1 MEAATMERTAAA
13 QTQKP
18 PLAGGT
24 FDVIVVGA
32 GGAGLAAAIEART
45 LGRATL
51 LLEKAEKIGGTTGR
65 SVGSIA
71 ATNTP
76 HQIRKGI
83 KDCPADHL
91 RDLGAFN
98 AKLDLPGNP
107 VFARMLVENV
117 PDTFRWLESLGL
129 EFFGPM
135 IELPHRK
142 QRMHNVIPD
151 SRAYPFHL
159 GRHARRIGV
168 DIRTSAPVEDLI
180 VEDGA
185 VTGVVA
191 RIGGVPTAFRA
202 RGGVILSCGDYGAS
216 RERRIRHLA
225 PAMAGVTPVNPCN
238 TGDGHRMAE
247 ALGGRIVNAHLHL
260 SGLRFPAPPPKW
272 YSRIPPYRPVTRF
285 MRWALETLPEALT
298 KPLITGFLTT
308 VLVPSYKLFQ
318 EGAIL
323 VNARGERFT
332 DETRDSAAQM
342 GAQPDGKA
350 YIILDGALAR
360 KFSGYPYYVSTASG
374 FSYASMNDYRR
385 NRKDIFHEAA
395 TPAEL
400 ATRIGVPAPALEASL
415 AAVNAERARAPGPG
429 RPQLAEGPY
438 VALGPVRYYINF
450 TDGGLAVDEDL
461 RVLGA
466 GDAPVPGLYAAG
478 LTGMG
483 GVLLE
488 GHGHH
493 LGWVFTSG
501 RIAARK
507 AAYRVITDDLPEAGP
522 APHADEGH
530 TS

>member
-1 MEAATMERTAAA
+1 MDMATAGGRTGARPA
-13 QTQKP
+13 T
-18 PLAGGT
+18 GGT

-45 LGRATL
+45 LGRSTL
-51 LLEKAEKIGGTTGR
+51 LLEKAETIGGTTGR

-76 HQIRKGI
+76 HQIRTGI
-83 KDCPADHL
+83 KDRPEDHL
-91 RDLGAFN
+91 RDLAAFN
-98 AKLDLPGNP
+98 EKLNLPGNP
-107 VFARMLVENV
+107 VFARMLVDNV
-117 PDTFRWLESLGL
+117 PDTFRWLESMGL

-185 VTGVVA
+185 VVGVVA
-191 RIGGVPTAFRA
+191 SIGGQPMAFRS
-202 RGGVILSCGDYGAS
+202 RGGVVLSCGDYSAS
-216 RERRIRHLA
+216 AARRSRHLA
-225 PAMAGVTPVNPCN
+225 PAMAEASPVNPYN

-247 ALGGRIVNAHLHL
+247 ALGGRIINEHLHL

-285 MRWALETLPEALT
+285 MRWALETMPGALT
-298 KPLITGFLTT
+298 KKLITGFLTT
-308 VLVPSYKLFQ
+308 VLVPSYKLFH

-323 VNARGERFT
+323 VNANGERFT
-332 DETRDSAAQM
+332 DETRDGAAEM
-342 GAQPDGKA
+342 GVQPDRKA
-350 YIILDGALAR
+350 YIILDGALAK

-374 FSYASMNDYRR
+374 FSYASMDDYRR

-395 TPAEL
+395 TPAAL
-400 ATRIGVPAPALEASL
+400 AGQIGVPAQALEATL
-415 AAVNAERARAPGPG
+415 ARLNAERAQDLRPG
-429 RPQLAEGPY
+429 RPQLNTGPY

-450 TDGGLAVDEDL
+450 TDGGLAVDENL
-461 RVLGA
+461 QVLGP
-466 GDAPVPGLYAAG
+466 GDRPVPGLYAAG

-501 RIAARK
+501 RIAARN
-507 AAYRVITDDLPEAGP
+507 AAYRVTTNDLPEAGG
-522 APHADEGH
+522 AH
-530 TS
+530 

>member
-1 MEAATMERTAAA
+1 MDAVNAARQATGS
-13 QTQKP
+13 
-18 PLAGGT
+18 LADGGS

-32 GGAGLAAAIEART
+32 GGAGLAAAIEARS
-45 LGRATL
+45 LGRSTL

-83 KDCPADHL
+83 KDCPEDHL

-98 AKLDLPGNP
+98 EKLNLPGNP

-117 PDTFRWLESLGL
+117 PDTFRWLEAMGL

-135 IELPHRK
+135 TELPHKK

-168 DIRTSAPVEDLI
+168 DIRTSAPVEDLM
-180 VEDGA
+180 VEDGRA
-185 VTGVVA
+185 VGVVA
-191 RIGGVPTAFRA
+191 TISGRPTAFRA
-202 RGGVILSCGDYGAS
+202 LGGVVLSCGDYSANGQ
-216 RERRIRHLA
+216 RRARHIGSS
-225 PAMAGVTPVNPCN
+225 MAGVTPVNPYN

-247 ALGGRIVNAHLHL
+247 ALGGRIINDHLHL

-285 MRWALETLPEALT
+285 MRWALENLPGAFT
-298 KPLITGFLTT
+298 NKLITGFLTT
-308 VLVPSYKLFQ
+308 VLVPSYKMFH

-323 VNARGERFT
+323 VNANGERFT
-332 DETRDSAAQM
+332 EETRDSVAEMA
-342 GAQPDGKA
+342 AQPDQKA
-350 YIILDGALAR
+350 FIVLDGELAR
-360 KFSGYPYYVSTASG
+360 KFSGYPFYVSTASG
-374 FSYASMNDYRR
+374 FSYASMEDYRR
-385 NRKDIFHEAA
+385 NRKDIFNEAS
-395 TPAEL
+395 TVGEL
-400 ATRIGVPAPALEASL
+400 AAKIGVQPVALETTIATL
-415 AAVNAERARAPGPG
+415 NAERVQNPKPG
-429 RPQLAEGPY
+429 RPPLAHGPY

-450 TDGGLAVDEDL
+450 TDGGLAVDENL
-461 RVLGA
+461 QVLGA
-466 GDAPVPGLYAAG
+466 GDRPVPGLYAAG

-501 RIAARK
+501 RIAARH
-507 AAYRVITDDLPEAGP
+507 AAYRVTTDDLPDSPP
-522 APHADEGH
+522 AR
-530 TS
+530 